1 MLDSDPF
8 PAWPLKDFPC
18 LATMNEDLGREQL
31 QKPNATHSG
40 AEGCCR
46 CLLSR
51 LVTEPL
57 AGLQEDTGWASP
69 HPHRIC
75 SYLWCHQ
82 HSPRIA

>member
-18 LATMNEDLGREQL
+18 LATLNEDLGREQL

-57 AGLQEDTGWASP
+57 AGLQEDTGWTQEGPSLP
-69 HPHRIC
+69 MSLHWLIVFHR
-75 SYLWCHQ
+75 
-82 HSPRIA
+82 